1 MEDVTPPEDLMRE
14 HGVLNRV
21 LLVYGAAIQR
31 FGQNESFDTSII
43 SKSARI
49 IRDFIEDYHERNEEH
64 FVFPRF
70 KRAGKLVGL
79 VDVLYQQHQA
89 GRRLTDTIL
98 HLVPTSATPGDDRHK
113 LVEAIEAFIR
123 MYRPHEAREDTV
135 LFPAL
140 RSVVSPNEFDAMG
153 EDFEKDERQKFGEDG
168 FEKVVSQVAGLERAL
183 GIHDLRGRFETRMSG
198 AQLIEQRLSFFQI
211 ERIEASGEPA
221 VDQSEQIACL
231 ILLTLVASRH
241 AHHWAQFSRLCLLPD
256 TRPGMTRHNLLQ
268 LSGIT
273 PLSRPS
279 PPPLGRAQYR
289 R

>member
-1 MEDVTPPEDLMRE
+1 MEGEINRRRLVGITAGLSVASGMGGLLVPNKLLAPAVAKAGEQGGQGQMEDVTPPEDLMRE

-21 LLVYGAAIQR
+21 LLIYDAAIR
-31 FGQNESFDTSII
+31 KFGENESFDTSLIAT
-43 SKSARI
+43 SAHI

-70 KRAGKLVGL
+70 KQAGKLVGL

-98 HLVPTSATPGDDRHK
+98 HLEPSSSATPGDQRHK
-113 LVEAIEAFIR
+113 LVATMQSFIR

-168 FEKVVSQVAGLERAL
+168 FEKVVSKVAELERAL
-183 GIHDLRGRFETRMSG
+183 GIYDLSKF
-198 AQLIEQRLSFFQI
+198 
-211 ERIEASGEPA
+211 
-221 VDQSEQIACL
+221 
-231 ILLTLVASRH
+231 
-241 AHHWAQFSRLCLLPD
+241 
-256 TRPGMTRHNLLQ
+256 
-268 LSGIT
+268 T
-273 PLSRPS
+273 PT
-279 PPPLGRAQYR
+279 
-289 R
+289 

>member
-1 MEDVTPPEDLMRE
+1 METKFNRRHLVQVATGITVAGGIGGFLVPNKFFPPAAAEEGEHQKQSQMEDVTPPEDLMRE

-21 LLVYGAAIQR
+21 LLIYEAAIR
-31 FGQNESFDTSII
+31 NFGQNEGFDHTII

-49 IRDFIEDYHERNEEH
+49 IREFIEDYHERNEEH

-70 KRAGKLVGL
+70 QQAGRLVGL

-98 HLVPTSATPGDDRHK
+98 HLVPASAVPPGDDRHR
-113 LVEAIEAFIR
+113 LVEIMQAFIR

-168 FEKVVSQVAGLERAL
+168 FERMVSQVADLERAL
-183 GIHDLRGRFETRMSG
+183 GIYDLSK
-198 AQLIEQRLSFFQI
+198 
-211 ERIEASGEPA
+211 
-221 VDQSEQIACL
+221 
-231 ILLTLVASRH
+231 
-241 AHHWAQFSRLCLLPD
+241 
-256 TRPGMTRHNLLQ
+256 
-268 LSGIT
+268 
-273 PLSRPS
+273 SRPT
-279 PPPLGRAQYR
+279 
-289 R
+289 